1 LSESAAIVTIS
12 DAQYARARDRS
23 LAVYAVVAV
32 LSILGILGLVGYSVR
47 LGPLVGP
54 GVESSFGFALAL
66 MFLFAAL
73 LFHVVDRIYR
83 VWPGGRRV
91 WAPVPTAVTDLS
103 IVRLLRVL
111 VVLGAAAAIAFLIST
126 LVTG

>member
-1 LSESAAIVTIS
+1 LSESSAVVTIS
-12 DAQYARARDRS
+12 DAQYARARSRS
-23 LAVYAVVAV
+23 LNVYAAVAV
-32 LSILGILGLVGYSVR
+32 LSILGILGLIGYSVR

-54 GVESSFGFALAL
+54 GIESSFGFALAL
-66 MFLFAAL
+66 MFLFTAL

-91 WAPVPTAVTDLS
+91 WAPVPTAITDLS
-103 IVRLLRVL
+103 VVRLLRIL
-111 VVLGAAAAIAFLIST
+111 VILAAAAAIAFVIST